1 MSSELP
7 KKQNAQSKAKLGKRK
22 RLEAAQ
28 QGNAAEPDW
37 VRIPRANIIH
47 RRQALGL
54 SQGNV
59 AAAAGVSQA
68 YISAVETGIRVLDF
82 ERLFQLAV
90 ILRTT
95 AAALVTPD
103 YFTGT
108 TNIDDDLRH
117 TQVRK

>member
-1 MSSELP
+1 MARLQDVR
-7 KKQNAQSKAKLGKRK
+7 KKRKPGKRV

-28 QGNAAEPDW
+28 HGDAEEPNW
-37 VRIPRANIIH
+37 VRIPRANIIY
-47 RRQALGL
+47 RRQSLGL
-54 SQGNV
+54 SQGDLGV
-59 AAAAGVSQA
+59 AAGVSQA
-68 YISAVETGIRVLDF
+68 YISAVETGIRALDI
-82 ERLFQLAV
+82 ERLFQLAA

-103 YFTGT
+103 YFTGS